1 MSPYIKAYEAG
12 VKLAQ
17 LSWMRKVAD
26 KERAY
31 SDPDDG
37 GDMSVPMPEESESAS
52 EGNTYSDVLR
62 NFDTEYLGGMGS
74 RAYDSISDYFS
85 GGGSGSELAGPPAES
100 MNAEGGVVPYANAPG
115 ASQGYNPPNYGEA
128 AGSGEFPGMEQAG
141 GVVPYANAPGAS
153 QGYNPPNYG
162 GAAGSGQFP
171 GMEQAGGVVPY
182 ANAPGAPQGFN
193 PPNYGGAAG
202 SGQFPGMEQ
211 AGRGNAPEASEQAE
225 AAPDPF
231 NFNVVKGGYGKQ
243 FRALQQAFKDRGQE
257 DALEGFNY
265 RDMAQAMGNRGLR
278 ENDRFDANALLQRM
292 RNIQD
297 QGVGVMEGTQFNVQR
312 QQGRGKQRGYRDIG
326 NFQTL
331 QQQRAAANRARPS
344 QGANMPKARPGQFSN
359 TELKSPMQAPAIA
372 PQLTLGSN
380 SPGIGTGGFYNPQ
393 SAAKPSPTG
402 LNMSVGSRLNTSK
415 QVRPFDQYED

>member
-1 MSPYIKAYEAG
+1 
-12 VKLAQ
+12 
-17 LSWMRKVAD
+17 
-26 KERAY
+26 
-31 SDPDDG
+31 
-37 GDMSVPMPEESESAS
+37 
-52 EGNTYSDVLR
+52 
-62 NFDTEYLGGMGS
+62 
-74 RAYDSISDYFS
+74 
-85 GGGSGSELAGPPAES
+85 
-100 MNAEGGVVPYANAPG
+100 
-115 ASQGYNPPNYGEA
+115 
-128 AGSGEFPGMEQAG
+128 
-141 GVVPYANAPGAS
+141 
-153 QGYNPPNYG
+153 
-162 GAAGSGQFP
+162 
-171 GMEQAGGVVPY
+171 MEQAGGVVPY

>member
-37 GDMSVPMPEESESAS
+37 GDMSVSMPEESESAS
-52 EGNTYSDVLR
+52 EGNNYSDALR

-115 ASQGYNPPNYGEA
+115 ASQGY
-128 AGSGEFPGMEQAG
+128 
-141 GVVPYANAPGAS
+141 
-153 QGYNPPNYG
+153 
-162 GAAGSGQFP
+162 
-171 GMEQAGGVVPY
+171 
-182 ANAPGAPQGFN
+182 N

-380 SPGIGTGGFYNPQ
+380 SPGIGIGGFYNPQ